1 MGPEDSATRGILID
15 AVETI
20 MCDMGYAAVSAR
32 KVAEVAGLKY
42 QIVFYYF
49 ESMEDLLLAASRR
62 RGQLWLERLEAALA
76 SDRPLHG
83 LWDYSRDLF
92 QSNLSLEYMAM
103 SNHYPAI
110 RKETQ
115 AYSEKAHNMM
125 LARFNGLESIDIPG
139 APPLPP
145 AVAATLVNLV
155 GRIFGFEMALGLQHG
170 HEAAQALVDWALGR
184 VEPASNLVDARE

>member
-1 MGPEDSATRGILID
+1 MGPEDSATRTMLID

-20 MCDMGYAAVSAR
+20 MRDKGYAAVSAR

-62 RGQLWLERLEAALA
+62 RGQLGLERLEAALA

-83 LWDYSRDLF
+83 VWDYSRDLF
-92 QSNLSLEYMAM
+92 QSSLSLEYMAM

-110 RKETQ
+110 RAETQ
-115 AYSEKAHNMM
+115 AFSRKVHQMM
-125 LARFNGLESIDIPG
+125 LARFDGALCTSVPG
-139 APPLPP
+139 LPP
-145 AVAATLVNLV
+145 FSPAIAAMLVDLI
-155 GRIFGFEMALGLQHG
+155 GRISSFETTLGIEHG
-170 HEAAQALVDWALGR
+170 HDSAKALVEWALGR
-184 VEPASNLVDARE
+184 IEPANNLADAGE